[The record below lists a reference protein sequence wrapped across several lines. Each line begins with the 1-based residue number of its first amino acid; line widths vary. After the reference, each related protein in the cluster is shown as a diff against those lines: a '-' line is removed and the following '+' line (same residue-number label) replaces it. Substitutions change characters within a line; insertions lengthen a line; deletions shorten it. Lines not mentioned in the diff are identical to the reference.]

1 MSHMTSHASLRRTW
15 WNAFLIVVILGS
27 SVTMSF
33 AFTFDQKTPGF
44 LAWFITTV
52 YVMDLLVNLRLP
64 VAERPHGS
72 EERREGVRPYL
83 RSWFAIDLLAALPLA
98 QMLTGLAV
106 TQTPGSVA
114 GFAWMAASLTPL
126 LKLLK
131 APRLLSDLQ
140 ERLVLYPSNLRLL
153 GFGFWLIQAVHYVA
167 LGWIQIGAG
176 EAGRSAGDQYIRAL
190 YWCVTT
196 VSTIGYGDYAPDH
209 NKNIQLIY
217 TMAVQVFGVGM
228 FGYII
233 ANVSGLIA
241 NRDIAKTHFLKK
253 MEEVNAYLDAK
264 QVPEP
269 LQERVREYYYHLWA
283 TRKSVAAVSVLDEMP
298 LTVSLD
304 ILLHLNRSILEK
316 VSLFQHASEEFV
328 REIVQRLEATV
339 FLPGDYIIRQGEYG
353 DCMYFLNAGEVEV
366 LVNDHKVA
374 QLGAGSPFGETALIQ
389 GEKRMASIRTL
400 TYCEAYRLGK
410 EDFDVLRAKHPE
422 FDAQVRQVVQE
433 RLADTHRKT
442 HPEAP
447 QGP

>member
-1 MSHMTSHASLRRTW
+1 MAT
-15 WNAFLIVVILGS
+15 
-27 SVTMSF
+27 SF
-33 AFTFDQKTPGF
+33 AFTFDRQIPGT
-44 LAWFITTV
+44 LSWCITGV
-52 YVMDLLVNLRLP
+52 YLMDLILNLRRSLRGGAHAP
-64 VAERPHGS
+64 PGRS
-72 EERREGVRPYL
+72 QGVRRYL
-83 RSWFAIDLLAALPLA
+83 WGWFVVDLLAALPGAELRMGLGSGPLA
-98 QMLTGLAV
+98 ADPTGGMLWLLV
-106 TQTPGSVA
+106 
-114 GFAWMAASLTPL
+114 SLLPL

-131 APRLLSDLQ
+131 APTLLGELQ
-140 ERLVLYPSNLRLL
+140 EHLVLHPSNLRLL
-153 GFGFWLIQAVHYVA
+153 VFGFWLVQAVHYMA

-176 EAGRSAGDQYIRAL
+176 EAGRSPGDQYIRAL

-196 VSTIGYGDYAPDH
+196 VSTIGYGDYYPDH
-209 NKNIQLIY
+209 NKNGQLIY
-217 TMAVQVFGVGM
+217 TMAVQIFGVGM

-241 NRDIAKTHFLKK
+241 NRDIAKSQFLKK
-253 MEEVNAYLDAK
+253 MEEINAYLHAK

-283 TRKSVAAVSVLDEMP
+283 TRKSVATGSVLDEMP

-304 ILLHLNRSILEK
+304 ILLHLNRGILEK
-316 VSLFQHASEEFV
+316 VTLFQQAPETFV
-328 REIVQRLEATV
+328 REVVQRLEAAV

-366 LVNDHKVA
+366 LVNGQKVA

-400 TYCEAYRLGK
+400 SYCEAYRLGK
-410 EDFDVLRAKHPE
+410 EDFDLLRGKHPE

-433 RLADTHRKT
+433 RLADTQRKT

-447 QGP
+447 PAR